1 MKLELSNI
9 NFYSTLD
16 EESFVFYLKNITP
29 KIERIGSKIIV
40 HIEKKIYKKE
50 KLRNIFGL
58 IERYNIKVE
67 NIEELI
73 SEKYTDYIFNPKMF
87 WYKYFDNWGIF
98 FQQVKLAEKID
109 WTSELGRR
117 SGCIKNVFN

>member
-1 MKLELSNI
+1 MKCKLN
-9 NFYSTLD
+9 
-16 EESFVFYLKNITP
+16 EESYKYYMNNITP

-50 KLRNIFGL
+50 KLINIFGL

-98 FQQVKLAEKID
+98 FQQVKLAEKIN
-109 WTSELGRR
+109 WTSGLGRR